1 LVTYLETAFK
11 GKIGEDYYKNTQE
24 YIILNE
30 VNDVINKTFTSQVQ
44 IKKFFKLQSQYNY
57 RSKSVKK
64 KITPVKTGEQYTYKN
79 GNTRQLYVMA
89 DELYVKIM
97 NIKQGNLNIQN
108 LNAPNKKTY
117 ISTKIHGS

>member
-1 LVTYLETAFK
+1 LLITYLNSESLVTYLETAFK

-30 VNDVINKTFTSQVQ
+30 VNDVINKTFTSQV
-44 IKKFFKLQSQYNY
+44 QYNY